1 MTDLTTIPT
10 AALIALAE
18 TWLEQLEYSNG
29 VHWPLR
35 TVAGDTA
42 PGDVFRELVERV
54 KAQTDTKFT
63 GGEMCRQCGK
73 NPKFEDMGICRPCF
87 DWQNIDHAELLRG
100 G

>member
-10 AALIALAE
+10 AALIAHAE
-18 TWLEQLEYSNG
+18 KWLEQLEYSNG

-54 KAQTDTKFT
+54 KARENRKIW
-63 GGEMCRQCGK
+63 E
-73 NPKFEDMGICRPCF
+73 
-87 DWQNIDHAELLRG
+87 
-100 G
+100 